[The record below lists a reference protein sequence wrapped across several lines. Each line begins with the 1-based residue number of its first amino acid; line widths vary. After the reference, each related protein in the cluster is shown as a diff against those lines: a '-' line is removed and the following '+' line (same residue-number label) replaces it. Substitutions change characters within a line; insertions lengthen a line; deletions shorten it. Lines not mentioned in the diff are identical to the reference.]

1 MESEIIQPL
10 DETTRHL
17 ARTFD
22 CCNDALNNF
31 LKDPSRLY
39 DESFKTWVYLTRDR
53 ETIIGYF
60 AISAGSLD
68 QMEEGK
74 REKIG
79 GSIHLDCFAIDKRF
93 QNRRADGNILFCDIL
108 FAELLRLCREV
119 QNLYIG
125 VTFITLEA
133 TPEGK
138 RLYARFDFSEL
149 EEDLIFSPHAGD
161 SFSGCKMYFVLDE
174 V

>member
-22 CCNDALNNF
+22 CGNDALNNF

-74 REKIG
+74 REKNK
-79 GSIHLDCFAIDKRF
+79 KRDRKKIK
-93 QNRRADGNILFCDIL
+93 NVIYLSLF
-108 FAELLRLCREV
+108 
-119 QNLYIG
+119 
-125 VTFITLEA
+125 
-133 TPEGK
+133 
-138 RLYARFDFSEL
+138 
-149 EEDLIFSPHAGD
+149 IFSFIYACI
-161 SFSGCKMYFVLDE
+161 FFLYMLYW
-174 V
+174 